1 MLSKKYRFHG
11 YGSLKY
17 VNKNG
22 DKARDKYFVIKTTV
36 NPRRKHSRV
45 AIVISKKIHKSAVA
59 RNRVRRRVY
68 ELVRL
73 ELAHVVV
80 PRDIVV
86 IVVSPEVRFAPH
98 QEIADSIRQ
107 LFGELGLYN

>member
-22 DKARDKYFVIKTTV
+22 DKTRDKYFVIKTTT
-36 NPRRKHSRV
+36 NPKRNHNRV

-68 ELVRL
+68 EMVRH
-73 ELAHVVV
+73 ELDGVATPH
-80 PRDIVV
+80 DIVV
-86 IVVSPEVRFAPH
+86 IVVSPEVRFAPS
-98 QEIADSIRQ
+98 QELSDSIKR
-107 LFGELGLYN
+107 LFDRLGLYK